1 MYKNNPNA
9 LEELKEQGSI
19 IKKNSPGDTKRKV
32 HLPFNLN
39 GYSQ

>member
-19 IKKNSPGDTKRKV
+19 IKKIVQVIPKEKCTCLSI
-32 HLPFNLN
+32 
-39 GYSQ
+39 